1 MRSLLLLL
9 LLVSGGN
16 IFGDVFVMRVR
27 NIIKLLMHVDTIEI
41 HIFDGLLLIGCKF
54 AFAFALVCVLLF
66 PLSCP
71 FSFEPCDGHCEA
83 MCP

>member
-54 AFAFALVCVLLF
+54 AFAFALEAIVVIVLI
-66 PLSCP
+66 
-71 FSFEPCDGHCEA
+71 
-83 MCP
+83 